1 MRTPNLLSS
10 GYSRDTRCTPEA
22 SVRFTG
28 AGIDYTCPHPLV
40 GRSEVCVQTR
50 CLGSRV
56 VFASSEDLSCIKAL
70 ADAHR
75 RELGFV
81 NRATLAAAIN
91 ANEILYAHLCG
102 FLHFHHRC
110 DNISTLYHLC
120 VTPTHRQQGT
130 GRQLIEAW
138 EEHSRKS
145 GVATVRL
152 KCPVDLSA
160 NGFYS
165 RLGFSR
171 VDIESGKHRPL
182 VVWEKKLLPPLQPN
196 RLLRPQFVASFSA
209 GGSELNRLFQLWE
222 SGGDSRQPFAH
233 VLYSP
238 IACPA
243 STTEYLRLQ
252 KEAGNIK
259 TVWLDCGAYQVQQGK
274 RTYDDLLSFLGI
286 FYRDNQLADG
296 YVLPDIVPLTTDN
309 EKIVEYKV
317 RETLY
322 HCERFFNQMPSDVQ
336 ERAIAPVQGR
346 TLGQVKRCI
355 ETYAGLGIRRIGFG
369 SWGTSGPNGSVNM
382 LSQES
387 LALFK
392 TVCDIAREHGMLV
405 HCFGIG
411 GPNSYNRLRRQNL
424 IPDTLDSTTWWKAG
438 GFGSIFF
445 PNKAQIQITV
455 RRSFETTKAGLEKL
469 KRDTQHSCYFCQS
482 IEQLRTSRNHRI
494 MHNLV
499 AWLDTLERDI

>member
-1 MRTPNLLSS
+1 M
-10 GYSRDTRCTPEA
+10 
-22 SVRFTG
+22 
-28 AGIDYTCPHPLV
+28 I
-40 GRSEVCVQTR
+40 
-50 CLGSRV
+50 
-56 VFASSEDLSCIKAL
+56 FASSKDLFWIKAL

-75 RELGFV
+75 RELGFI

-91 ANEILYAHLCG
+91 TNEILYSPDRG
-102 FLHFHHRC
+102 FLHFHHRR
-110 DNISTLYHLC
+110 DNISTLYHFC
-120 VTPTHRQQGT
+120 VTPAYRRQGI

-145 GVATVRL
+145 GVTLLRL

-160 NGFYS
+160 NGFYL

-171 VDIESGKHRPL
+171 VDIEPGKHRHL
-182 VVWEKKLLPPLQPN
+182 VVWEKKLRPATANQ
-196 RLLRPQFVASFSA
+196 LLRPQFVASFSA
-209 GGSELNRLFQLWE
+209 GGSELKRLFQLWE

-252 KEAGNIK
+252 KDAGHIK

-274 RTYDDLLSFLGI
+274 RTYDELLSFLDK
-286 FYRDNQLADG
+286 FYRNNQWADG

-309 EKIVEYKV
+309 EEIVEYKI

-322 HCERFFNQMPSDVQ
+322 HCERFFNQMPLSVQ

-346 TLGQVKRCI
+346 TINQVNRCL
-355 ETYAGLGIRRIGFG
+355 ETYKRLGIRRIGFG
-369 SWGTSGPNGSVNM
+369 SWGTSGPNGSVNL

-392 TVCDIAREHGMLV
+392 TVCDIAREHEMLV

-445 PNKAQIQITV
+445 PNKAQIQVTV

-469 KRDTQHSCYFCQS
+469 KRETYHSCYFCES
-482 IEQLRTSRNHRI
+482 IEQLRTNRNHRI

-499 AWLDTLERDI
+499 AWLDTLERDL

>member
-1 MRTPNLLSS
+1 MQ
-10 GYSRDTRCTPEA
+10 
-22 SVRFTG
+22 
-28 AGIDYTCPHPLV
+28 I
-40 GRSEVCVQTR
+40 R
-50 CLGSRV
+50 CLKSRV

-70 ADAHR
+70 ADGHR

-91 ANEILYAHLCG
+91 ANEILYAPNRG
-102 FLHFHHRC
+102 FLHFHHRR
-110 DNISTLYHLC
+110 DSISTLYHFC
-120 VTPTHRQQGT
+120 VTPTHRLQGI
-130 GRQLIEAW
+130 GRQLIEQW
-138 EEHSRKS
+138 EEHCRES
-145 GVATVRL
+145 GVATMRL
-152 KCPVDLSA
+152 KCPVDLLA
-160 NGFYS
+160 NGFYA

-171 VDIESGKHRPL
+171 VDIEAGKHRPL
-182 VVWEKKLLPPLQPN
+182 VVWEKRLLRATPN
-196 RLLRPQFVASFSA
+196 RLLRPQFLASFSA

-222 SGGDSRQPFAH
+222 LGGDSRQPFAH

-243 STTEYLRLQ
+243 STTEYLRRE
-252 KEAGNIK
+252 KDAGNIK

-274 RTYDDLLSFLGI
+274 RTYDELLSFLDK
-286 FYRDNQLADG
+286 FYRDNQWADG

-309 EKIVEYKV
+309 DEIVEYKV

-322 HCERFFNQMPSDVQ
+322 HCERFFSQMPFYVQ
-336 ERAIAPVQGR
+336 ERSLAPVQGR
-346 TLGQVKRCI
+346 TINQVNRCI

-411 GPNSYNRLRRQNL
+411 GPNSYNRLRRHNL

-469 KRDTQHSCYFCQS
+469 KRDTHHSCYFCQS
-482 IEQLRTSRNHRI
+482 IDQLRTSRNHRI

-499 AWLDTLERDI
+499 AWLDTLEHHR